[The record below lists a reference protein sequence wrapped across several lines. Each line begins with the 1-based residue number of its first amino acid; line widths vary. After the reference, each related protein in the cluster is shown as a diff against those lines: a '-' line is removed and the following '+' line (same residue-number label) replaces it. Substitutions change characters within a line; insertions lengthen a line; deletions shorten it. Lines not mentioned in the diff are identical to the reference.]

1 MWLLCLCGREWASVD
16 YMVWTYTADREVCAD
31 RQAGQTDRKEQ
42 TNWET
47 DRQAGRKEQT
57 DRQAD
62 RRTDRSRRHRH
73 GLGLSEGLGLAERT
87 GANRSGRYR
96 RGGRR
101 HGNPCMALSPF
112 TVTLSISPELF
123 VFMQWSPVRLLF
135 ERIAEKRRGGPWQL
149 LVSELLFIPANV
161 RKCS

>member
-1 MWLLCLCGREWASVD
+1 MGVNEPLLTIWCEHTQQIGRCVQI
-16 YMVWTYTADREVCAD
+16 DRLD
-31 RQAGQTDRKEQ
+31 RQTEKNKHTERQTG
-42 TNWET
+42 
-47 DRQAGRKEQT
+47 RQAEKNKQT
-57 DRQAD
+57 D
-62 RRTDRSRRHRH
+62 RRTDRSRRHRP

-123 VFMQWSPVRLLF
+123 VFMQ
-135 ERIAEKRRGGPWQL
+135 
-149 LVSELLFIPANV
+149 
-161 RKCS
+161 